1 MNRRMRTPFH
11 SLPTDIPVIN
21 QSPLKKKIIETK
33 KTEIWSGWIGQP
45 STFRAYI
52 GDKRSCKWSVS
63 ISMDNGSIVVHG
75 PSVGC
80 GRWAPKL
87 ISFRL
92 RPIKSSLVI
101 SSYFGCRCS
110 LSQRMGHISALLI
123 REALQ
128 MQGCH
133 TMTSPKY
140 CY

>member
-1 MNRRMRTPFH
+1 MNRRMSIPFH

-21 QSPLKKKIIETK
+21 QSPLKKKLLKQKRQKFGVGELGNLLHSGPTLETN
-33 KTEIWSGWIGQP
+33 
-45 STFRAYI
+45 A
-52 GDKRSCKWSVS
+52 SCKWSVS

-110 LSQRMGHISALLI
+110 LSQRMGHIAALLI